1 MTVTYNPSI
10 PADRTNNFKIA
21 TEKKNSVMKVENEKV
36 GRKRLTVGQTY
47 KKSFAITAELIE
59 GFARVTG
66 DYNPIHLD
74 EDYARQTIFEK
85 RVAQGMLGA
94 GILSGVL
101 GCQFPGTGTIYLSQ
115 TLKFLKPV
123 FIGDEITLRLEVLEI
138 INAKNRV
145 RLETAFTNQ
154 KGEAVI
160 TGEALVMPPT
170 SINPTN

>member
-1 MTVTYNPSI
+1 
-10 PADRTNNFKIA
+10 
-21 TEKKNSVMKVENEKV
+21 MKVESEK
-36 GRKRLTVGQTY
+36 GQRNPLTLKQLNVGQTY
-47 KKSFAITAELIE
+47 KTSFAITAELIE

-85 RVAQGMLGA
+85 RVAQGMLAA
-94 GILSGVL
+94 GLLSGVL

-115 TLKFLKPV
+115 ALKFLKPV
-123 FIGDEITLRLEVLEI
+123 FIDDEITLRLEILEI
-138 INAKNRV
+138 INAKKRV

-160 TGEALVMPPT
+160 TGEAWVMPP
-170 SINPTN
+170 SQ

>member
-1 MTVTYNPSI
+1 M
-10 PADRTNNFKIA
+10 KI
-21 TEKKNSVMKVENEKV
+21 ESEKV
-36 GRKRLTVGQTY
+36 QRKPLTLKRLRVGQTY
-47 KKSFAITAELIE
+47 KTSFAITAELVE
-59 GFARVTG
+59 SFARVTG
-66 DYNPIHLD
+66 DHNRIHLD

-94 GILSGVL
+94 GLLSGVL

-123 FIGDEITLRLEVLEI
+123 FIGDEITLRLEVLEV

-160 TGEALVMPPT
+160 TGEALVMPPAQ
-170 SINPTN
+170 

>member
-1 MTVTYNPSI
+1 MN
-10 PADRTNNFKIA
+10 
-21 TEKKNSVMKVENEKV
+21 VENEKV
-36 GRKRLTVGQTY
+36 HAKQFTLARLTVGQTY
-47 KKSFAITAELIE
+47 ETSFAITADLIE
-59 GFARVTG
+59 GFSRVTG

-94 GILSGVL
+94 GLLSGVL
-101 GCQFPGTGTIYLSQ
+101 GCQFPGIGTVYLSQ

-145 RLETAFTNQ
+145 RLETEFTNQ

-160 TGEALVMPPT
+160 TGEAVVMPPHQ
-170 SINPTN
+170 

>member
-1 MTVTYNPSI
+1 
-10 PADRTNNFKIA
+10 
-21 TEKKNSVMKVENEKV
+21 MKVENEKV
-36 GRKRLTVGQTY
+36 HGKQFTLERLTVGQTY
-47 KKSFAITAELIE
+47 ETRFAITAELIE

-66 DYNPIHLD
+66 DNNPIHLD

-94 GILSGVL
+94 GLLSGVL
-101 GCQFPGTGTIYLSQ
+101 GRQFPGTGTIYLSQ

-138 INAKNRV
+138 INEKNRV

-154 KGEAVI
+154 KSEAVI
-160 TGEALVMPPT
+160 TGEALVMPP
-170 SINPTN
+170 SQ

>member
-1 MTVTYNPSI
+1 
-10 PADRTNNFKIA
+10 
-21 TEKKNSVMKVENEKV
+21 MKVENKKV
-36 GRKRLTVGQTY
+36 PGKQFTLARLTVGQTY
-47 KKSFAITAELIE
+47 ETRFAITAELIE

-94 GILSGVL
+94 GLLSGVL

-115 TLKFLKPV
+115 TLKFLKPI

-145 RLETAFTNQ
+145 RLETEFTNQ

-160 TGEALVMPPT
+160 TGEALVAPP
-170 SINPTN
+170 PQ

>member
-1 MTVTYNPSI
+1 
-10 PADRTNNFKIA
+10 
-21 TEKKNSVMKVENEKV
+21 MKVESEKV
-36 GRKRLTVGQTY
+36 QRKPLTLKRLSVGQTY
-47 KKSFAITAELIE
+47 KRSFAITAELIE
-59 GFARVTG
+59 SFARVTG

-94 GILSGVL
+94 GLLSGVL

-123 FIGDEITLRLEVLEI
+123 FIGDEITLRLEILEI
-138 INAKNRV
+138 IKAKNRV

-160 TGEALVMPPT
+160 TGEALVMLP
-170 SINPTN
+170 SQ

>member
-1 MTVTYNPSI
+1 MN
-10 PADRTNNFKIA
+10 
-21 TEKKNSVMKVENEKV
+21 VENEKV
-36 GRKRLTVGQTY
+36 HAKQFTLARLTVGQTY
-47 KKSFAITAELIE
+47 ETSFAITADLIE
-59 GFARVTG
+59 GFSRVTG

-94 GILSGVL
+94 GLLSGVL
-101 GCQFPGTGTIYLSQ
+101 GCQFPGIGTVYLSQ

-145 RLETAFTNQ
+145 RLETEFTNQ

-160 TGEALVMPPT
+160 TGEALVMPPHQ
-170 SINPTN
+170 

>member
-1 MTVTYNPSI
+1 M
-10 PADRTNNFKIA
+10 KI
-21 TEKKNSVMKVENEKV
+21 ESEKV
-36 GRKRLTVGQTY
+36 QRKPLTLKRLRVGQTY
-47 KKSFAITAELIE
+47 KTSFAITAELVE
-59 GFARVTG
+59 SFARVTG
-66 DYNPIHLD
+66 DHNPIHLD

-94 GILSGVL
+94 GLLSGVL

-123 FIGDEITLRLEVLEI
+123 FIDDEITLRLEVLEI

-154 KGEAVI
+154 NGEAVI
-160 TGEALVMPPT
+160 TGEAWVMPPH
-170 SINPTN
+170 P